1 MSDYLALDP
10 IGAAEL
16 ARFADLVGLTPTA
29 LEAGRDLGMEG
40 RVTPDDAHAIL
51 AWLPMPSRQMLARAV
66 ALYMVLEEIPPLSL
80 APTLASHAGPLVTAG
95 LAMPASARDQ
105 ALYNGRAWGVVPE
118 GLPGIAVTIRTLGLV
133 TALLSA
139 ATQDG
144 FDQYNRALDDYGRFR
159 LFS

>member
-1 MSDYLALDP
+1 MPNVTPHDPEALAELSAFAAQTNLTLDALD
-10 IGAAEL
+10 
-16 ARFADLVGLTPTA
+16 
-29 LEAGRDLGMEG
+29 AGNELGMEG
-40 RVTPDDAHAIL
+40 RVSPDDAHAIL

-66 ALYMVLEEIPPLSL
+66 ALYLVLEEIPPLSL
-80 APTLASHAGPLVTAG
+80 APTVVSHAGPLVTAG
-95 LAMPASARDQ
+95 LAMPASVHDQ

-139 ATQDG
+139 TTQDG
-144 FDQYNRALDDYGRFR
+144 FDLYNRALDDFGRFR

>member
-10 IGAAEL
+10 IGEAEL

-51 AWLPMPSRQMLARAV
+51 AWLPMPSRQMLARAA
-66 ALYMVLEEIPPLSL
+66 ALYLVLEEIPPLSL
-80 APTLASHAGPLVTAG
+80 APALASHAGPLITAG
-95 LAMPASARDQ
+95 LAMPASAHDQ
-105 ALYNGRAWGVVPE
+105 ALYNGRSWGVVPAD
-118 GLPGIAVTIRTLGLV
+118 LPGVAMTIRTIGLV
-133 TALLSA
+133 TALLSG

-144 FDQYNRALDDYGRFR
+144 FDQYNRALDDFGRFR